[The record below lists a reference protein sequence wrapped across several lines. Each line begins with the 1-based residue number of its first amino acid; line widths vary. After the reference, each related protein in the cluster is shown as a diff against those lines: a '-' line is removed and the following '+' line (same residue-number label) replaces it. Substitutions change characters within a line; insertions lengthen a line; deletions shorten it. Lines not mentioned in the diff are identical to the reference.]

1 MTNAHDSIAQ
11 GLKEAIELI
20 YGEKAAVQIHK
31 PETATDLIIQEV
43 DVAESQDNQKDQP
56 CV

>member
-11 GLKEAIELI
+11 GLKEAIELSC
-20 YGEKAAVQIHK
+20 GGKVAVQIRK

-43 DVAESQDNQKDQP
+43 DAAESPDNHKDHP